1 MSVSKVFFFSSKLIQ
16 YYKQSKSYS
25 HCSGPLYDFF
35 NLHAQLLKAYLRQ
48 RVTISNV
55 SLLNP
60 AALLILINS
69 AFINSCLLL
78 SKRFH

>member
-1 MSVSKVFFFSSKLIQ
+1 LSVSKVFFFSSKLIQ

-25 HCSGPLYDFF
+25 HCSPLCDFF